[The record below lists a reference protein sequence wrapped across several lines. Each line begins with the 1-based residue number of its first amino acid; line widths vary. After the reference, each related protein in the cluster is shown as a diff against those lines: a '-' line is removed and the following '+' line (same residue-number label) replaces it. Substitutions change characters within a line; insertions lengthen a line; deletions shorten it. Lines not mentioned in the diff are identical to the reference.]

1 MRSFGSRG
9 LLKVLLVGSL
19 VAVQTGIGVAQ
30 IPDPLNTG
38 GSQDALNQTVNDPIP
53 TIENTTNNATNT
65 VNNTVDQTTNT
76 VTDTTNNV
84 TNTVDQTTNTVT
96 ETTNN
101 VTNTVTET
109 TNNVTNTVNNTVTET
124 TNNVTNTVNNTVTE
138 TNNTVNETVNTVN
151 EAVASPKPKL
161 PAPKTSPI
169 TSPINTVGTVT
180 GTVTGTAGGTVNTGT
195 QDAISALGGATGQYE
210 APSASGTDVVAI
222 AASGPVDAISAIA
235 AAAGGSGTAGLLGSS
250 AGSAGIAPTG
260 RAGMYYSSAGGITA
274 GLLAKR
280 VLGARFLLN
289 WTAIL
294 GVSQPSLAIL
304 VDAVNDADGD
314 GIYSDAE
321 IAPRPGADVSFKAL
335 ITNIGAVNFE
345 IANVTNSYNEGAG
358 AAQGTVCG
366 ELVGIMLAPGESLA
380 CAFPVPD
387 YSPAKGQT
395 LVNSITAAGFEVG
408 KKARRGAS
416 DSDTSTVDT
425 VLASDEV
432 LAVAVKRNLAFTGTD
447 AARLL
452 AVGLLLLAVG
462 GSFLSLARLRSR
474 KPILPIPSESPVDAL
489 GWWAAGPSRTGSRWK
504 VGRR

>member
-1 MRSFGSRG
+1 MRLVRPRFF
-9 LLKVLLVGSL
+9 LNALLVGF
-19 VAVQTGIGVAQ
+19 VFTVQSGAGAIAQ

-38 GSQDALNQTVNDPIP
+38 GTQGTVDSTVDTIP
-53 TIENTTNNATNT
+53 TIEDTTNDVTNTVDNTVDQTTNTVTDSTNNVTNT

-76 VTDTTNNV
+76 VTETTNNTTNTV
-84 TNTVDQTTNTVT
+84 NNTVDQTTNTVT

-101 VTNTVTET
+101 T
-109 TNNVTNTVNNTVTET
+109 
-124 TNNVTNTVNNTVTE
+124 TNTVNNTVTE
-138 TNNTVNETVNTVN
+138 TNNTANETVNTVDQ
-151 EAVASPKPKL
+151 VVQSPKPKL
-161 PAPKTSPI
+161 PAPKTSPV
-169 TSPINTVGTVT
+169 TSPIQQTVGTVVGTTT
-180 GTVTGTAGGTVNTGT
+180 GTVTNTGT
-195 QDAISALGGATGQYE
+195 QDAISALGGATGQTQ
-210 APSASGTDVVAI
+210 APSASGTDATAI

-250 AGSAGIAPTG
+250 AGSAGIAPTATYNSSI
-260 RAGMYYSSAGGITA
+260 AGAIASGS
-274 GLLAKR
+274 LSKR
-280 VLGARFLLN
+280 FLGSRFLLN
-289 WTAIL
+289 WTSIL
-294 GVSQPSLAIL
+294 GASQPSLAIL
-304 VDAVNDADGD
+304 VEAVNDADGD
-314 GIYSDAE
+314 GIYSNAE
-321 IAPRPGADVSFKAL
+321 IASTPGAAVSFKAL

-345 IANVTNSYNEGAG
+345 IVNVTNSYNGGTG

-408 KKARRGAS
+408 KGARRGAS

-425 VLASDEV
+425 LLAGDDV
-432 LAVAVKRNLAFTGTD
+432 LAVAIKRNLAFTGTD

-452 AVGLLLLAVG
+452 AVGLLLLAAG
-462 GSFLSLARLRSR
+462 GGFLSAARMRGR
-474 KPILPIPSESPVDAL
+474 RPPLPIPSESSADTL